1 MTNLKQS
8 ISTAVLACLVATGWL
23 GTALETRAA
32 AQAVVGTDPPVVL
45 CSNAAAA
52 LSGQDPNC
60 AAVTIGG
67 SVVAYPKLQWTP
79 VASAAISQSQ
89 GAPSLTM
96 LQGDQTTVLVDRA
109 AKRLGLSGA
118 QLAKSVMLAPSNQ
131 PTLFGRY
138 DPTAQTLRVDAYE
151 LRKSQDGK
159 TATVLHAIFTPYMG
173 NRWAAGRYYI
183 SHSQI
188 RAGVTPGV
196 NPFAAFE
203 GGDNEFHNLNT
214 QGALAAMGLALD
226 YFRAPYAVLAV
237 MNVRLNDF
245 TTTSGGWLRKTS
257 TLHVQAQIQP
267 TYFLLGIP
275 GTLPDAMQAAPVPAF
290 CATDPSSTGANCP
303 PGAVVP
309 PSAAAYVMSGGSFSA
324 AASPLADIYQNSH
337 SGWSFL
343 GITLILLLVAGPL
356 LTTMAPLADALA
368 PGSGGI
374 LSLGAGTALG
384 MNLLQGN
391 SNGVYA
397 FNLSEINGK
406 YDNIQL
412 TATGLNG
419 LPVYSTTGGYFAAGS
434 GGASLTNLTASALSG
449 VPSATARYYN
459 MAASLLSVP
468 AVTQNMDAGNPS
480 HAMPYSGAQPIV
492 PPGVAGTLYGSCP
505 PDATLAACAGAPSGY
520 IVRADQYQQEESA
533 QLIRG
538 YP

>member
-1 MTNLKQS
+1 MFNLKQT
-8 ISTAVLACLVATGWL
+8 ITAVSMACMVATGWL
-23 GTALETRAA
+23 GSALATRAA
-32 AQAVVGTDPPVVL
+32 AQYAGGAPPAVTCTDT
-45 CSNAAAA
+45 SAA
-52 LSGQDPNC
+52 LNGADPNC
-60 AAVTIGG
+60 AAVAIGG
-67 SVVAYPKLQWTP
+67 SVVAYPKLQWAP
-79 VASAAISQSQ
+79 VASAAITQTQ
-89 GAPSLTM
+89 GLPNLTM
-96 LQGDQTTVLVDRA
+96 LQGDQTTVLVNRA
-109 AKRLGLSGA
+109 AKSLGLTGA

-138 DPTAQTLRVDAYE
+138 DPTTQTLRVDAYE
-151 LRKSQDGK
+151 LRKSQDGR

-173 NRWAAGRYYI
+173 NRWAAGRYFI

-188 RAGVTPGV
+188 RAGTTPGV

-203 GGDNEFHNLNT
+203 GGDSDFHNLNT

-237 MNVRLNDF
+237 MNVKLNDY

-275 GTLPDAMQAAPVPAF
+275 GTLPAAMQATPVPAF
-290 CATDPSSTGANCP
+290 CATDPSATGANCP

-309 PSAAAYVMSGGSFSA
+309 PSAAAYVMSGGSFNA
-324 AASPLADIYQNSH
+324 ATSPLADIYQNSQ

-356 LTTMAPLADALA
+356 LTTMAPLADALV

-374 LSLGAGTALG
+374 LSLGIGSALT
-384 MNLLQGN
+384 MNILQGN
-391 SNGVYA
+391 TNGVYA
-397 FNLSEINGK
+397 FNLSEVNGQ

-419 LPVYSTTGGYFAAGS
+419 LPVLSTTGGNAMP
-434 GGASLTNLTASALSG
+434 GGAGLTDITTSALTG
-449 VPSATARYYN
+449 VPSATAHYYN
-459 MAASLLSVP
+459 MAASLLSTP
-468 AVTQNMDAGNPS
+468 AVNQNLDAGNPPQS
-480 HAMPYSGAQPIV
+480 MPYSGVQPVV
-492 PPGVAGTLYGSCP
+492 PSGVAGTLYGNCP
-505 PDATLAACAGAPSGY
+505 PDSTLAACAGAPSGY